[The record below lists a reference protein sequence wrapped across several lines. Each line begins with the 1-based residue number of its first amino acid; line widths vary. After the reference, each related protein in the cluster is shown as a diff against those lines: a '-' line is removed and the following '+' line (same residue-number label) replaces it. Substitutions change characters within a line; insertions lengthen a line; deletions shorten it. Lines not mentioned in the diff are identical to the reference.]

1 LFAADTRALHKGQPI
16 VEGERLVLQVE
27 FTISKFGQN
36 YDNANITWEQ
46 LRKQGFARLPDTR
59 IFRNIRGAR

>member
-1 LFAADTRALHKGQPI
+1 
-16 VEGERLVLQVE
+16 VLQVE

-46 LRKQGFARLPDTR
+46 LRKQGFARLPDAR